1 MQMKK
6 QHIAIVID
14 EYGDTSGIVTMEDL
28 LEEIVGNI
36 YDEFDPAEQAE
47 VEKIG
52 DNAWR
57 VSGSIQIP
65 DLAEALQ
72 VEIPE
77 DEDYDTLSGMVLDHM
92 DSFPEDGSVFD
103 IEVPPLQIHVTRV
116 LRRHIEQ
123 AIVHVMEPETETE
136 SEEAE

>member
-1 MQMKK
+1 MRKRKYIILICM
-6 QHIAIVID
+6 VMFCF
-14 EYGDTSGIVTMEDL
+14 SL
-28 LEEIVGNI
+28 SSCN
-36 YDEFDPAEQAE
+36 FDPYYGKRPYDYGASTWVCENPSARF
-47 VEKIG
+47 VV
-52 DNAWR
+52 N
-57 VSGSIQIP
+57 
-65 DLAEALQ
+65 
-72 VEIPE
+72 PE

>member
-1 MQMKK
+1 
-6 QHIAIVID
+6 
-14 EYGDTSGIVTMEDL
+14 
-28 LEEIVGNI
+28 
-36 YDEFDPAEQAE
+36 
-47 VEKIG
+47 
-52 DNAWR
+52 
-57 VSGSIQIP
+57 
-65 DLAEALQ
+65 
-72 VEIPE
+72 
-77 DEDYDTLSGMVLDHM
+77 MVLDHM